1 MVNKKYRS
9 VIVIDRPIKTTKMNN
24 NDRNQLMK
32 VSSIAAFAGLL
43 CCVYLLPLAAKA
55 QSGDVVG
62 KTMTSLMISDPNN
75 QPKQIPYVGEKVL
88 LIQYTDPDVKD
99 VNDKL
104 SDAVRARKFSDKL
117 YQGIGIAN
125 CKDTWIPNAG
135 IRMKARQK
143 EKQYAGSVIML
154 DEDHVLP
161 KALGLGDCN
170 GLGILMV
177 VGKDKVIKY
186 MKKIGSEEESQK
198 AIPEVIKLI
207 EAEIAK

>member
-1 MVNKKYRS
+1 MRKNQ
-9 VIVIDRPIKTTKMNN
+9 IFGTTNFTF
-24 NDRNQLMK
+24 L
-32 VSSIAAFAGLL
+32 AGML
-43 CCVYLLPLAAKA
+43 CIFYLLPMAVKA
-55 QSGDVVG
+55 QTGDIVG
-62 KTMTSLMISDPNN
+62 KSFTALMISDANN
-75 QPKQIPYVGEKVL
+75 EPKAIPFVGEKVL

-99 VNDKL
+99 INDKL
-104 SDAVRARKFSDKL
+104 SEAVKAKKFSDKL

-143 EKQYAGSVIML
+143 EKQFVGSVIML

-170 GLGILMV
+170 GAGVLLV

-186 MKKIGSEEESQK
+186 MKKITSEEESVK
-198 AIPEVIKLI
+198 TAPEVVSLL
-207 EAEIAK
+207 EAEINK

>member
-1 MVNKKYRS
+1 
-9 VIVIDRPIKTTKMNN
+9 
-24 NDRNQLMK
+24 MK
-32 VSSIAAFAGLL
+32 RTQIPGTNYFSFFTALL
-43 CCVYLLPLAAKA
+43 CCFYLLPNTGKA
-55 QSGDVVG
+55 QTGNVVG

-88 LIQYTDPDVKD
+88 LLQYTDPDVKD

-104 SDAVRARKFSDKL
+104 SDAVKARKFDEKL

-143 EKQYAGSVIML
+143 EKQYAGSVILL
-154 DEDHVLP
+154 DEARVLP
-161 KALGLGDCN
+161 TALGLGDCN
-170 GLGILMV
+170 EKGVLLI

-186 MKKIGSEEESQK
+186 MKKISTEEESQK
-198 AIPEVIKLI
+198 ATAEVLGIL
-207 EAEIAK
+207 ETEINK